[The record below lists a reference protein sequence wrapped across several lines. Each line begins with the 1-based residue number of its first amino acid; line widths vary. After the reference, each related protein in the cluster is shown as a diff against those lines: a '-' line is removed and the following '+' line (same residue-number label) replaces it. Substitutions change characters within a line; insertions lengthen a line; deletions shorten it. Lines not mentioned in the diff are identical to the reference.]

1 MLRKKYTVSL
11 HIKIL
16 KNIVMGTVSKDSMV
30 TLTYDLRLDG
40 KEGDIFESATTE
52 SPLIFLHG
60 AGLMIPAFEEQ
71 LVGKKSGDKFEISIP
86 AASGYGEIN
95 EEAVVELPLDIFKV
109 DGNVDDALL
118 AVGNSVPMM
127 SSHGQRMDGIV
138 VSVSGEIV
146 TMDFNHPLA
155 GEDLHFSGEILEVRA
170 ASAEELS
177 AAYSTGGC
185 GCGSGGCG
193 DSGCGDGGCGDGAS
207 SGGGC
212 GSGCGCN

>member
-1 MLRKKYTVSL
+1 MV
-11 HIKIL
+11 
-16 KNIVMGTVSKDSMV
+16 TVSKDSMV

-40 KEGDIFESATTE
+40 KEGEIFESATQE

-71 LVGKKSGDKFEISIP
+71 LVGKKSGEKFEISIP

-109 DGNVDDALL
+109 DGKVDDTLL
-118 AVGNSVPMM
+118 TPGNSVPMM
-127 SSHGQRMDGIV
+127 SAHGQRMDGIV
-138 VSVSGEIV
+138 VSVEGESV

-155 GEDLHFSGEILEVRA
+155 GEDLLFTGEILEVRE
-170 ASAEELS
+170 ASEEELS

-185 GCGSGGCG
+185 GCGSGGG
-193 DSGCGDGGCGDGAS
+193 GCGDGGCGDTES
-207 SGGGC
+207 SSGGC

>member
-1 MLRKKYTVSL
+1 MT
-11 HIKIL
+11 
-16 KNIVMGTVSKDSMV
+16 TVSKDSMV

-40 KEGDIFESATTE
+40 KTGEVFESATE
-52 SPLIFLHG
+52 ENPLVFLHG

-71 LVGKKSGDKFEISIP
+71 LVGKKSGEKFEISIP

-109 DGNVDDALL
+109 DGKADEALL
-118 AVGNSVPMM
+118 TPGNSIPMM
-127 SSHGQRMDGIV
+127 SAHGQRMDGIV
-138 VSVSGEIV
+138 VSVKDETV

-155 GEDLHFSGEILEVRA
+155 GEDLHFTGTVLEVRE
-170 ASAEELS
+170 ASPEELS

-185 GCGSGGCG
+185 GCGSSCGSGDSGCGSGGCG
-193 DSGCGDGGCGDGAS
+193 DSEES
-207 SGGGC
+207 SGC

>member
-1 MLRKKYTVSL
+1 ML
-11 HIKIL
+11 
-16 KNIVMGTVSKDSMV
+16 TVSKDSMV

-40 KEGDIFESATTE
+40 KDGEIFESATSE

-71 LVGKKSGDKFEISIP
+71 LVGKKSGEKFEIAIP

-95 EEAVVELPLDIFKV
+95 EEAVVQLPLDIFKI
-109 DGNVDDALL
+109 DGKVDDTLL
-118 AVGNSVPMM
+118 TPGNSVPMM
-127 SSHGQRMDGIV
+127 SAHGQRMDGIV
-138 VSVSGEIV
+138 VSVEGENV

-155 GEDLHFSGEILEVRA
+155 GEDLHFTGTILEVRA
-170 ASAEELS
+170 ASEEELN

-193 DSGCGDGGCGDGAS
+193 SGDSGGCGCGDHES
-207 SGGGC
+207 ESVSGSGC
-212 GSGCGCN
+212 GSGCGCH

>member
-1 MLRKKYTVSL
+1 MT
-11 HIKIL
+11 
-16 KNIVMGTVSKDSMV
+16 TVSKDSMV

-40 KEGDIFESATTE
+40 KEGEIFESATDAN
-52 SPLIFLHG
+52 PLMFLHG

-71 LVGKKSGDKFEISIP
+71 LVGKKAGDKFEISIP
-86 AASGYGEIN
+86 AVSGYGDIN

-109 DGNVDDALL
+109 DGKVDDELL
-118 AVGNSVPMM
+118 TPGNSIPMM
-127 SSHGQRMDGIV
+127 SAHGQRMDGIV
-138 VSVSGEIV
+138 VSVEGETV

-155 GEDLHFSGEILEVRA
+155 GEDLHFTGAIVEVRPA
-170 ASAEELS
+170 TEEELS

-193 DSGCGDGGCGDGAS
+193 DGGCGDGGCGEKAEGA
-207 SGGGC
+207 GC

>member
-1 MLRKKYTVSL
+1 M
-11 HIKIL
+11 
-16 KNIVMGTVSKDSMV
+16 NTVSKDSMV
-30 TLTYDLRLDG
+30 TVTYDLRLDG
-40 KEGDIFESATTE
+40 KSGEIFESATEE

-71 LVGKKSGDKFEISIP
+71 LTGKKSGEKFEISIP

-109 DGNVDDALL
+109 DGKADEAMLTP
-118 AVGNSVPMM
+118 GNSIPMM
-127 SSHGQRMDGIV
+127 SAHGQRMDGIV
-138 VSVSGEIV
+138 VSVKDEVV

-155 GEDLHFSGEILEVRA
+155 GEDLHFEGTVLEVREA
-170 ASAEELS
+170 TPEELS

-185 GCGSGGCG
+185 GCGSGE
-193 DSGCGDGGCGDGAS
+193 SGCGSGGCGSGGCGDGEES
-207 SGGGC
+207 SGC

>member
-1 MLRKKYTVSL
+1 M
-11 HIKIL
+11 I
-16 KNIVMGTVSKDSMV
+16 TVSKDSMV

-40 KEGDIFESATTE
+40 KEGEIFESATAE

-71 LVGKKSGDKFEISIP
+71 LVGKKSGEKFEIAIP

-95 EEAVVELPLDIFKV
+95 EEAVVELPLEIFKV
-109 DGNVDDALL
+109 DGKVDDTLL
-118 AVGNSVPMM
+118 TPGNSVPMM
-127 SSHGQRMDGIV
+127 SAHGQRMDGIV
-138 VSVSGEIV
+138 VSVEGEVV

-155 GEDLHFSGEILEVRA
+155 GEDLHFTGEILQVRE
-170 ASAEELS
+170 ASPEELS

-185 GCGSGGCG
+185 GCGSSCSS
-193 DSGCGDGGCGDGAS
+193 DGCGDGSCGDGSCGDKEA
-207 SGGGC
+207 GAGC

>member
-1 MLRKKYTVSL
+1 M
-11 HIKIL
+11 I
-16 KNIVMGTVSKDSMV
+16 TVSKDSMV

-40 KEGDIFESATTE
+40 KEGEIFESATSE

-71 LVGKKSGDKFEISIP
+71 LVGKKSGEKFEIAIP

-109 DGNVDDALL
+109 DGKVDDTLL
-118 AVGNSVPMM
+118 TPGNSVPMM
-127 SSHGQRMDGIV
+127 SAHGQRMDGIV
-138 VSVSGEIV
+138 VSVEGEVV

-155 GEDLHFSGEILEVRA
+155 GEDLHFTGEILQVRE
-170 ASAEELS
+170 ASPEELS

-185 GCGSGGCG
+185 GCGSSCSS
-193 DSGCGDGGCGDGAS
+193 DGCGDGGCGDGSCGDKEAGS
-207 SGGGC
+207 GC

>member
-1 MLRKKYTVSL
+1 MVTVS
-11 HIKIL
+11 KDSM
-16 KNIVMGTVSKDSMV
+16 VTVSKDSMV

-40 KEGDIFESATTE
+40 KEGEIFESASME

-71 LVGKKSGDKFEISIP
+71 LVGKRSGDKFEIAIP

-109 DGNVDDALL
+109 DGKIDDQLVAP
-118 AVGNSVPMM
+118 GNSVPMM
-127 SSHGQRMDGIV
+127 SAHGQRMDGIV
-138 VSVSGEIV
+138 VSVEGETV

-155 GEDLHFSGEILEVRA
+155 GEDLHFTGEILEVRE

-177 AAYSTGGC
+177 AAYSSGGC
-185 GCGSGGCG
+185 GCGSGGGCG
-193 DSGCGDGGCGDGAS
+193 SEGGSCGDGGCGDTS
-207 SGGGC
+207 SKSDGC

>member
-1 MLRKKYTVSL
+1 MV
-11 HIKIL
+11 
-16 KNIVMGTVSKDSMV
+16 TVSKDSMV

-40 KEGDIFESATTE
+40 KEGEIFESATQE

-71 LVGKKSGDKFEISIP
+71 LVGKKSGEKFEISIP

-109 DGNVDDALL
+109 DGKVDDALL
-118 AVGNSVPMM
+118 TPGNSVPMM
-127 SSHGQRMDGIV
+127 SAHGQRMDGIV
-138 VSVSGEIV
+138 VSVEGETV

-170 ASAEELS
+170 ATEDELS
-177 AAYSTGGC
+177 AAYSSGGC
-185 GCGSGGCG
+185 GCGSGGGCGSSGGGCG
-193 DSGCGDGGCGDGAS
+193 DSGCGDTETS
-207 SGGGC
+207 SGGC

>member
-1 MLRKKYTVSL
+1 MV
-11 HIKIL
+11 
-16 KNIVMGTVSKDSMV
+16 TVSKDSMV

-40 KEGDIFESATTE
+40 KEGEIFESATQE

-71 LVGKKSGDKFEISIP
+71 LIGKKSGENFEIAIP

-109 DGNVDDALL
+109 DGKTDDALL
-118 AVGNSVPMM
+118 TPGNSVPMM
-127 SSHGQRMDGIV
+127 SAHGQRMDGIV
-138 VSVSGEIV
+138 VSVEGETV

-155 GEDLHFSGEILEVRA
+155 GEDLHFTGTILEVREA
-170 ASAEELS
+170 TPEELS

-185 GCGSGGCG
+185 GCGSGGGSCG
-193 DSGCGDGGCGDGAS
+193 DGGCGDGGCGDS
-207 SGGGC
+207 ESGC

>member
-109 DGNVDDALL
+109 DGKVDDALL

-138 VSVSGEIV
+138 VSVSGEVV

-155 GEDLHFSGEILEVRA
+155 GEDLHFTGEILEVRA
-170 ASAEELS
+170 ASAEELA

-185 GCGSGGCG
+185 GCSSGGCG
-193 DSGCGDGGCGDGAS
+193 DSGCGDGGCGDGEK

>member
-1 MLRKKYTVSL
+1 MHLKKYDVSL
-11 HIKIL
+11 QIKF
-16 KNIVMGTVSKDSMV
+16 KKKVMVIVSKDSMV

-40 KEGDIFESATTE
+40 KDGEIFESATSE
-52 SPLIFLHG
+52 NPLIFLHG

-71 LVGKKSGDKFEISIP
+71 LTGKKSGEKFEISIP

-109 DGNVDDALL
+109 DGKVDETLITP
-118 AVGNSVPMM
+118 GNSVPMM
-127 SSHGQRMDGIV
+127 SAHGQRMDGVV
-138 VSVSGEIV
+138 VSVAGETV

-155 GEDLHFSGEILEVRA
+155 GEDLHFTGEILEVRE

-177 AAYSTGGC
+177 AAYNSGGC
-185 GCGSGGCG
+185 GCG
-193 DSGCGDGGCGDGAS
+193 

-212 GSGCGCN
+212 GSGCGDSGCGDSESASGCGSGCGCN

>member
-1 MLRKKYTVSL
+1 M
-11 HIKIL
+11 I
-16 KNIVMGTVSKDSMV
+16 TVSKDSMV

-40 KEGDIFESATTE
+40 KEGEIFESATAE

-71 LVGKKSGDKFEISIP
+71 LVGKKSGEKFEIAIP

-109 DGNVDDALL
+109 DGKADDTLL
-118 AVGNSVPMM
+118 TPGNSVPMM
-127 SSHGQRMDGIV
+127 SAHGQRMDGIV
-138 VSVSGEIV
+138 VSVEGEVV

-155 GEDLHFSGEILEVRA
+155 GEDLHFTGEILQVRE
-170 ASAEELS
+170 ASPEELS

-185 GCGSGGCG
+185 GCGSSCSS
-193 DSGCGDGGCGDGAS
+193 DGCGDGGCGDGSCGDKEA
-207 SGGGC
+207 GAGC